1 MMRPRTSHYFCSSK
15 GVKPQKG
22 FTLIELLAVI
32 FIVGIAAG
40 IITLSIGT
48 GGHQQQLRA
57 DLRYLYGGMS
67 SALEEAV
74 ITQQQLGL
82 HFDLDP
88 DSNGS
93 ERHYRYTWLILDS
106 EAQEW
111 KQLENEDFQQ
121 QRLAD
126 GIEMRLEVEG
136 DELIIGANNQEGFFS
151 LKQSS
156 DSSKP
161 ALQPDIYFLSSG
173 EMPEFRLQ
181 IKHQDDEE
189 YSLGLK
195 GNMLGQIQWI
205 QGDEQE

>member
-1 MMRPRTSHYFCSSK
+1 MQPRASHSCCSAI
-15 GVKPQKG
+15 VKPQNG

-32 FIVGIAAG
+32 FLVGIAAG

-48 GGHQQQLRA
+48 GGQQQQLRA
-57 DLRYLYGGMS
+57 DMRYLFHAMS

-82 HFDLDP
+82 HFDIDLEGDT
-88 DSNGS
+88 
-93 ERHYRYTWLILDS
+93 ERYRYTWLILDS
-106 EAQEW
+106 DAQEW
-111 KQLENEDFQQ
+111 KQLENDDFQQ
-121 QRLAD
+121 KLLPD
-126 GIEMRLEVEG
+126 GVDIRIEVEG
-136 DELIIGANNQEGFFS
+136 DELIIGANSQQDFFA

-156 DSSKP
+156 DSSKA

-181 IKHQDDEE
+181 IKYRDENE

-195 GNMLGQIQWI
+195 GNMLGQIQWLDD
-205 QGDEQE
+205 DES

>member
-1 MMRPRTSHYFCSSK
+1 MKQPRTSHHFCSLK
-15 GVKPQKG
+15 RAKLENG
-22 FTLIELLAVI
+22 FTLIELLAVN
-32 FIVGIAAG
+32 FLVGIAAG

-48 GGHQQQLRA
+48 GGYQQQLRA

-88 DSNGS
+88 DST
-93 ERHYRYTWLILDS
+93 ERRYRYTWLILDS

-121 QRLAD
+121 QLLAD
-126 GIEMRLEVEG
+126 SVEMRIEVEG
-136 DELIIGANNQEGFFS
+136 DELIIGANDQEGFFS

>member
-1 MMRPRTSHYFCSSK
+1 MIMQPSNLFTAKSRLS
-15 GVKPQKG
+15 QQNG

-32 FIVGIAAG
+32 FLVGIAAG
-40 IITLSIGT
+40 LITLSIGT
-48 GGHQQQLRA
+48 AGSQQQLRA
-57 DLRYLYGGMS
+57 DMRYLYNAMS

-82 HFDLDP
+82 HFDIDNETEKL
-88 DSNGS
+88 
-93 ERHYRYTWLILDS
+93 RYRYTWLILDS
-106 EAQEW
+106 DAQEW
-111 KQLENEDFQQ
+111 KQLENDDFQQ
-121 QRLAD
+121 RLFAD
-126 GIEMRLEVEG
+126 DVEIRLIVEG
-136 DELIIGANNQEGFFS
+136 DELIIGAENQSDFFS

-181 IKHQDDEE
+181 IKAQDEEE

-195 GNMLGQIQWI
+195 GNMLGQIRWI
-205 QGDEQE
+205 DDEEE